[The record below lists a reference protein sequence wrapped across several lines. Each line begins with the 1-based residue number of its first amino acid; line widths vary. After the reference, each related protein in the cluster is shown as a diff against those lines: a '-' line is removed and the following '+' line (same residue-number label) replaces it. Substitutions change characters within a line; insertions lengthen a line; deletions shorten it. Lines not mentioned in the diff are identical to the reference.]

1 MGRFVRV
8 RLKPGHAAEI
18 SEFASLLDDVPLTET
33 KELLGDK
40 AYDSNDARELLASLD
55 IVATIP
61 PRSNHL
67 QPPEYDKRSY
77 KARHLIENAFM
88 DAKQF
93 RGIFTRFSKL
103 AIMFEGQCHLVAW
116 VIGTRE
122 SRRGASPHHM
132 NV

>member
-18 SEFASLLDDVPLTET
+18 TEFAALLDDVPLTET

-40 AYDSNDARELLASLD
+40 AYDSDDARELLASQD

-61 PRSNHL
+61 SRSNRL
-67 QPPEYDKRSY
+67 LPPAYDTRSY
-77 KARHLIENAFM
+77 KGRHLIENAFM

-103 AIMFEGQCHLVAW
+103 AIMFEGQCQLVAW
-116 VIGTRE
+116 VIGTRDT
-122 SRRGASPHHM
+122 RRGLSPHHSA
-132 NV
+132 